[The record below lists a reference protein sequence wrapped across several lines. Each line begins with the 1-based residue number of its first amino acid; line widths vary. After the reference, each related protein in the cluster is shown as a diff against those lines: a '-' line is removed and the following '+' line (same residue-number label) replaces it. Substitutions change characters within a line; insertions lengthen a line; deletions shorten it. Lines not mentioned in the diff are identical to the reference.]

1 MRRSVENFQR
11 GENPFHSQDLTTML
25 LSSIVREMTRADDT
39 VWFEFVESKIFSKQI
54 REVGG
59 DLLTRMQSDLVQ
71 NPGRGAVVK
80 GTHGVRKA
88 RAANPASGRGKSAS
102 YRYLYLYL
110 EHAGRIHLLYL
121 FRKGDQADLS
131 PQQKLVIGAL
141 SHEIRKER

>member
-1 MRRSVENFQR
+1 MA
-11 GENPFHSQDLTTML
+11 GP
-25 LSSIVREMTRADDT
+25 ADQI
-39 VWFEFVESKIFSKQI
+39 WFEFIESNIFSKQV

-59 DLLTRMQSDLVQ
+59 DLLARMQSDLVQ

-88 RAANPASGRGKSAS
+88 RIADPASGRGKSGS

-121 FRKGDQADLS
+121 FSKGDQSDLS
-131 PQQKLVIGAL
+131 PQQKQIIGTL
-141 SHEIRKER
+141 SQEIRKEN

>member
-1 MRRSVENFQR
+1 MA
-11 GENPFHSQDLTTML
+11 G
-25 LSSIVREMTRADDT
+25 ADDP

-54 REVGG
+54 REVSG

-88 RAANPASGRGKSAS
+88 RVADPASSRGKSGS

-110 EHAGRIHLLYL
+110 QHAGRIHLLYL
-121 FRKGDQADLS
+121 FSKGEQADLS
-131 PQQKLVIGAL
+131 PQQKQMIGAL
-141 SHEIRKER
+141 SQEIRKES